1 MTKYFY
7 ETQNGKICGLNEKQT
22 AILTKSLWRA
32 IEANRITLIRFPDGV
47 SYDDLGNNRSSFD
60 YAVYT
65 HGINESG
72 EDIVIRYYVSVSEDG
87 RYSTDPIP
95 LSYNTFLNDV
105 LTWGDTL
112 SLEDS
117 ETGEVLKAFAS
128 RRGV

>member
-47 SYDDLGNNRSSFD
+47 SYDDLGNNRTGFD
-60 YAVYT
+60 YAVYM
-65 HGINESG
+65 HGKDDSK
-72 EDIVIRYYVSVSEDG
+72 DIVIRYYVNVSEDG

-117 ETGEVLKAFAS
+117 ETGEVLKAFAI

>member
-32 IEANRITLIRFPDGV
+32 ILSNRITLIRFPDGV
-47 SYDDLGNNRSSFD
+47 AYDDLGNNRSSFD

-65 HGINESG
+65 HGINEAD
-72 EDIVIRYYVSVSEDG
+72 EDIVIRYYVSVSDDG
-87 RYSTDPIP
+87 RYSTDPIE
-95 LSYNTFLNDV
+95 LSYSTFINDL
-105 LTWGDTL
+105 LTWGDAL
-112 SLEDS
+112 SIEDGR
-117 ETGEVLKAFAS
+117 TGEVLKAFAI